1 MPSVDVI
8 TIPAALVPLVR
19 GVAHCELHNEIEE
32 AHDLAAGLEREN
44 PGSLEEFMALM
55 ALVDGTRA
63 LLDRLRWTTAAGEQ
77 EAIEIDLHQ
86 YHPAL
91 HAALKA
97 QLDADAGYLETTL
110 EGEPGRPAAADRVVA
125 LRGLLNEIGEVAP
138 GATGER
144 QGEEHVMLVLLRDMR
159 QLDAGEEARWW
170 TVAEVENELDDCN
183 PEGVRYAL
191 DGLVAEGVAVRDGER
206 VRASRCAVHI
216 DRIGAI
222 CI

>member
-1 MPSVDVI
+1 MPSVDTI

-19 GVAHCELHNEIEE
+19 GAAYWDLHGEIEE
-32 AHDLAAGLEREN
+32 AHDLTADLEREN

-63 LLDRLRWTTAAGEQ
+63 LLDRLRWTAAGEQ

-97 QLDADAGYLETTL
+97 QLDADEGYLETTL
-110 EGEPGRPAAADRVVA
+110 EGEPGRPAAADRA
-125 LRGLLNEIGEVAP
+125 ETLRGLLNEIGEVAP

-144 QGEEHVMLVLLRDMR
+144 QGEEHVMFVLLRDTR
-159 QLDAGEEARWW
+159 QLDAGEDARWW

-216 DRIGAI
+216 DRMGAI